1 MGALYRVPLRRI
13 DFHANGSARMTF
25 DQFSTSIVLQA
36 KQQSTLEI
44 IAFVFGILCVWQYVR
59 ENPWAW
65 VTGTVQCVMQMYL
78 FYHIGLFAESAL
90 QVVYVITN
98 IYGLYVWLYG
108 GEKKDE
114 LKVSRVARPTAL
126 ILAAACGL
134 GFFTMLKLL
143 QHLGRDPQTLWLD
156 ALTTAIYLTAQIM
169 LTRKWIENW
178 PVWIIGNLLTIP
190 LFLMKELYF
199 LTVMQP
205 IFIALSIRGWM
216 RWHKE
221 LNAGCGKSLSHE
233 PVQKADVSHR
243 A

>member
-1 MGALYRVPLRRI
+1 
-13 DFHANGSARMTF
+13 MTF
-25 DQFSTSIVLQA
+25 DQFSTAIVQQA
-36 KQQSTLEI
+36 QQQSTLEI
-44 IAFVFGILCVWQYVR
+44 TAFVFGILCVWQYVR

-78 FYHIGLFAESAL
+78 FYQIGLFAESAL

-114 LKVSRVARPTAL
+114 LKVSRVPLPVAL
-126 ILAAACGL
+126 LLSAACAL
-134 GFFTMLKLL
+134 GFAVMMKLL
-143 QHLGRDPQTLWLD
+143 YGLGRDPKTIWLD

-178 PVWIIGNLLTIP
+178 PVWIVGNLLTIP

-216 RWHKE
+216 RWHNE
-221 LNAGCGKSLSHE
+221 LNAGRGKSSSHE
-233 PVQKADVSHR
+233 PVQEADVSNR